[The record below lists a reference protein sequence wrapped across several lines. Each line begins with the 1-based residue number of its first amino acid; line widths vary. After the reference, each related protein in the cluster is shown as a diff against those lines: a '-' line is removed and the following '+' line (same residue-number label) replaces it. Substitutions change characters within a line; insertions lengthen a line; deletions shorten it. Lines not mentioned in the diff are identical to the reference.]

1 MKRSWKS
8 FKDAATGLRELVS
21 NHRNSKIMLL
31 ATIVVV
37 AGGLILKIDRVD
49 WCLVTLVTAAVWIAE
64 SFNTALELL
73 CDRVTTEHDEL
84 IRKAKDIAAGAT
96 LLAVIASLFVGI
108 SVGYRYTLM

>member
-8 FKDAATGLRELVS
+8 FIDAATGLRELVS

-31 ATIVVV
+31 ATLVVI
-37 AGGLILKIDRVD
+37 AGGLILELGRVD
-49 WCLVTLVTAAVWIAE
+49 WCLVILVTAAVWIAE

-96 LLAVIASLFVGI
+96 LIAVIASLFVGI
-108 SVGYRYTLM
+108 SVGYRYAFM